1 MIYLGQRHNHFFMQ
15 LPLPPDVREL
25 FAPLD
30 EQLIGLLSVLSE
42 AEWQQPTIA
51 RKWCVKDI
59 AAHLLDGNIRALS
72 MSRDG
77 YFGETPSNDDLL
89 GFLNALNADWVKA
102 MKRTS
107 PAVLVSLLRI
117 TGKMVSE
124 HYASLDPAATAIF
137 PVAWAGENVSSNR
150 MHLARE
156 YTEKF
161 IHQQQI
167 RHALNRPGLLV
178 KKWYYPFIATF
189 MMALPFAYRHT
200 HAAEGTVVKVVI
212 SGECGGEWMIVRQSA
227 GWHFT
232 TEGSPAATVTIDA
245 DTAWQLFSKGITPAE
260 AVATTIIEGDT
271 TLGSVALHMVSVM
284 A

>member
-1 MIYLGQRHNHFFMQ
+1 MQ

-30 EQLIGLLSVLSE
+30 DALIALLSVLTES
-42 AEWQQPTIA
+42 EWQQPTIA

-77 YFGETPSNDDLL
+77 YFGVTPANDDLL
-89 GFLNALNADWVKA
+89 DFLNTLNADWVKA
-102 MKRTS
+102 MQRIS
-107 PAVLVSLLRI
+107 PALLVSLLHI
-117 TGKMVSE
+117 TGKMVSA
-124 HYASLDPAATAIF
+124 HYASLDPEAPAIF

-167 RHALNRPGLLV
+167 RHALQQPGLLV
-178 KKWYYPFIATF
+178 KEWFHPFIATF
-189 MMALPFAYRHT
+189 MLALPFTYRHT
-200 HAAEGTVVKVVI
+200 QSAIGTVVKVVV
-212 SGECGGEWMIVRQSA
+212 SGDGGGEWMIVQQTQ

-232 TEGSPAATVTIDA
+232 SEGIPATTVTIDA
-245 DTAWQLFSKGITPAE
+245 DTAWQLFSKGITPLE
-260 AVATTIIEGDT
+260 AAQKVNIEGDT
-271 TLGSVALHMVSVM
+271 SLGTVALHMVSVM